1 MNDEDVDIVFVFNE
15 CDEFLID
22 ENDLSELV
30 IFNDEDFLTR
40 DVIIGGVEFEIEDDE

>member
-1 MNDEDVDIVFVFNE
+1 
-15 CDEFLID
+15 
-22 ENDLSELV
+22 LSELV